1 MLESISTSKNRAKLL
16 RLLGTFAALLLV
28 TQISVHAFASNAMA
42 ADNGGNG
49 SNGGSPSSDKP
60 PPGPLMQEEEED
72 YKATPY
78 MQYGEFNEEKE
89 EEEELNF
96 FQNGRFF
103 GVSLGLGIETA
114 DGNRGTLWKGGFPL
128 VDLKLHYWFDFNFA
142 LDLDFYYTQHNYN
155 TGNTGAVNIALYRAG
170 LDLKYYFDTKNIAA
184 PISFAN
190 PYLIVG
196 VGDYSETESGATIT
210 NSSTPNNSSN
220 IGFAGG
226 AGVEFAVKPRS
237 TYITLEGK
245 INVVTFDLDQT
256 GNFAQYGLPDTTGN
270 LYTFVASILF
280 TW

>member
-1 MLESISTSKNRAKLL
+1 MLESISTSKNRAKLPQ
-16 RLLGTFAALLLV
+16 LLGTFGALLLV
-28 TQISVHAFASNAMA
+28 TQVFVHAFPSSAMA

-49 SNGGSPSSDKP
+49 SNGGSPSSEKP
-60 PPGPLMQEEEED
+60 SAGPLLQEEEED

-142 LDLDFYYTQHNYN
+142 LDLDFYYTQHNYT

-170 LDLKYYFDTKNIAA
+170 IDLKYYFDTKNISA

-196 VGDYSETESGATIT
+196 LGDYSETESGATIT
-210 NSSTPNNSSN
+210 NSGTPNNSSA

-245 INVVTFDLDQT
+245 INIVTFDLDQT
-256 GNFAQYGLPDTTGN
+256 GNFAQYGLSDTTGN

>member
-16 RLLGTFAALLLV
+16 LLGMFAVHFLV
-28 TQISVHAFASNAMA
+28 SPAIA

-49 SNGGSPSSDKP
+49 AMGSSPSAEHL
-60 PPGPLMQEEEED
+60 PGPLLQEEEED

-128 VDLKLHYWFDFNFA
+128 VDFKLHYWFDFNFA
-142 LDLDFYYTQHNYN
+142 LDLDFYYVQHNYN
-155 TGNTGAVNIALYRAG
+155 TGNTGAVNISLFRG
-170 LDLKYYFDTKNIAA
+170 GIDLKYYFDTKNIAA

-210 NSSTPNNSSN
+210 NSGTPNNSSN

-256 GNFAQYGLPDTTGN
+256 GEFTTYGLPDTTGN